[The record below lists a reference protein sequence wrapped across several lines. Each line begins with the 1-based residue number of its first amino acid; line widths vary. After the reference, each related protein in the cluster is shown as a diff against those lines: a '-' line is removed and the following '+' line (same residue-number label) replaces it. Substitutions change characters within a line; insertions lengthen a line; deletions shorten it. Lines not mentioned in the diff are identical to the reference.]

1 MTIRFQLQLDLLG
14 SLFILLNTWS
24 YFDWDRLA
32 IKEGMAAVLCIS
44 PES

>member
-1 MTIRFQLQLDLLG
+1 MAIRFQLQLDLLG

-24 YFDWDRLA
+24 YLEWDGFM
-32 IKEGMAAVLCIS
+32 IEEGMAAVLCIS